1 MIDWIYQFLSS
12 LGYTHP
18 IHPALVHIPI
28 GNIIAAFV
36 FSAVGL
42 LFRRQAI
49 GRAGYYALVL
59 AFVSLFFAIFSGV
72 TDWLR
77 YFAGT
82 WMYWIKMK
90 IILTSVLTVVL
101 AVAIIQGRRKPGAT
115 LKGLVLIFLCLLL
128 VTGLG
133 YFGANLVYSRVPQ
146 APTEGLREGGQVFAR
161 DCQLCHPQG
170 GNIMQ
175 PQFPVIGSG
184 KLSDLAT
191 FRNFVRNPVLPGG
204 QKGQMPGFTESRIS
218 DKQMKAL
225 YDYIT
230 LVLQKKPGPLGAKA
244 PATSS
249 GHGNQSD
256 SR

>member
-1 MIDWIYQFLSS
+1 MIDWIYHFLAGI
-12 LGYTHP
+12 GYTHP

-28 GNIIAAFV
+28 GSIVAALV

-42 LFRRQAI
+42 LFRRQPI

-59 AFVSLFFAIFSGV
+59 AFVSLFFAVFSGI

-77 YFAGT
+77 YFAGS
-82 WMYWIKMK
+82 WMYWIKIKM
-90 IILTSVLTVVL
+90 ILTIALTVVL
-101 AVAIIQGRRKPGAT
+101 VLTIIHVRKKPGAT
-115 LKGLVLIFLCLLL
+115 IQGMVLIFLCLLL

-133 YFGANLVYSRVPQ
+133 YYGANLVYSRVPQ
-146 APTEGLREGGQVFAR
+146 APTEELREGGQLFAR

-191 FRNFVRNPVLPGG
+191 FTNFIRNPVLPGG
-204 QKGQMPGFTESRIS
+204 HKGQMPRFTESRIS

-225 YDYIT
+225 YAYIV
-230 LVLQKKPGPLGAKA
+230 LVLQKKPGPHGANA
-244 PATSS
+244 PDTLP
-249 GHGNQSD
+249 GHGD
-256 SR
+256 HPDGR